1 MAHKVKCFFCGVTF
15 DRDKEP
21 FVQIGTRRYAHM
33 SCSNK
38 DGAKEKI
45 HEQDDRDKFY

>member
-21 FVQIGTRRYAHM
+21 FVQIGARRYAHM